1 MIPGKIKKIK
11 VKKIR
16 ARKRLK
22 TMILTP
28 NKPLVDKN
36 SPKSIICQKIEKI
49 EKSKSPSPPP
59 SLHPLLPLRN
69 PKNKKVVPEP
79 ARKWGLQDGRDNVEK
94 DGLGVQI

>member
-28 NKPLVDKN
+28 KKQLIDKN
-36 SPKSIICQKIEKI
+36 SPKSTICQKV